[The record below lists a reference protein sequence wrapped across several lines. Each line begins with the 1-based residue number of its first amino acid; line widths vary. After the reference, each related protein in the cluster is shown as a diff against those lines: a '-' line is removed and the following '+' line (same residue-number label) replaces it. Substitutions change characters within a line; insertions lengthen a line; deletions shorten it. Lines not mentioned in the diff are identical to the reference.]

1 MKTLLTIDPHLN
13 RDKIKEACEEPV
25 VIRVN
30 NFEEKYL
37 TEFER
42 DFNEAHN
49 TGQPIIPIVVDSFG
63 GSVHSVLGMVAAIED
78 AELPVAT
85 ICTTKC
91 MSAGAVLF
99 SFGTEGHRY
108 MHPDATMMIHDA
120 AWGTGGKVED
130 MKVDTKYVDDINQR
144 MFKKMAKH
152 LGKDKDFI
160 LEMIK
165 KKNHLDWF
173 LSAKEAKKIGIA
185 NHLRV
190 PKFEVKVSLDI
201 EFG

>member
-1 MKTLLTIDPHLN
+1 MRTNLTIDPLLN
-13 RDKIKEACEEPV
+13 RDKIHEACEEPV

-30 NFEEKYL
+30 NFTEEGL
-37 TEFER
+37 R
-42 DFNEAHN
+42 DFEKELNCASN

-63 GSVHSVLGMVAAIED
+63 GSVHSVLGMVAAIEYCD
-78 AELPVAT
+78 LPVAT

-99 SFGTEGHRY
+99 TFGDDGYRY

-152 LGKDKDFI
+152 LGQKQNYI
-160 LEMIK
+160 LEMIRT
-165 KKNHLDWF
+165 KNHLDWF
-173 LSAKEAKKIGIA
+173 LTAKEAKTIGIA

-190 PKFEVKVSLDI
+190 PKFEVTVSLDI
-201 EFG
+201 QFG